1 MLLASTTATMTTT
14 TTNTVATTTQAY
26 VIEKAGATP
35 TLQTIPLSAL
45 GPDEVEIDM
54 RYCGLCH
61 TDCHMRNND
70 WGISTYPMVAG
81 HEGTGVISRVGDRV
95 TGLKV
100 GDAVGVGWIRNCCKQ
115 CDACLVGKDNLCAPG
130 YQGVFLGEGAGCW
143 GRGGCQMQ
151 GCFAKVLHID
161 ARFAFKLPDGISL
174 DTGAPLLCAGITV
187 WEPIVNYVKPG
198 MRLGVVSLGGLGHMA
213 VKLGAAVGAEVTVL
227 STSGFKAKQS
237 MEMGAHHFVQYN
249 LPGALEACAG
259 KFDVIIDTCPAKTD
273 LDALLGSLKFGGT
286 YVKVGIPNAGE
297 DQTVSTGFIPL
308 IFTGKKIA
316 GSIVSGSANTNS
328 MLRLAA
334 SQKIACDVK
343 VVPFSELTN
352 TMDALSKG
360 ELGGH
365 FRYVL
370 KWD

>member
-1 MLLASTTATMTTT
+1 MTTT
-14 TTNTVATTTQAY
+14 TTNTVATTTTTPTTTKAY
-26 VIEKAGATP
+26 VIDKAGAAP
-35 TLQTIPLSAL
+35 TLQTIPLASL
-45 GPDEVEIDM
+45 GPEEVEIDM
-54 RYCGLCH
+54 RFCGLCH

-81 HEGTGVISRVGDRV
+81 HEGTGVISKVGDRV
-95 TGLKV
+95 TDLKV

-115 CDACLVGKDNLCAPG
+115 CPACLIGKDNLCAPG
-130 YQGVFLGEGAGCW
+130 YQGVFLGVGAGCW

-151 GCFAKVLHID
+151 GCFAKILHID

-174 DTGAPLLCAGITV
+174 DTGAPLLCAGITT

-213 VKLGAAVGAEVTVL
+213 VKLGAAVGAEVTAL
-227 STSGFKAKQS
+227 STSESKAGLCKDL
-237 MEMGAHHFVQYN
+237 GANHVVQYN

-259 KFDVIIDTCPAKTD
+259 QFDVIIDTCPAKSD
-273 LDALLGSLKFGGT
+273 LDALLGCLKFGGT
-286 YVKVGIPNAGE
+286 YVRVGIPHAGE
-297 DQTVSTGFIPL
+297 AQTASTGFIPL
-308 IFTGKKIA
+308 IFTGRKIA

-334 SQKIACDVK
+334 SHNIACDVK

-352 TMDALSKG
+352 TMDALANG

-370 KWD
+370 RWD